1 MTSRSPRNK
10 TLSLSISEKREILKR
25 SKHVDF
31 QAKESDLKNSI
42 IHQDLFDVIKFLP
55 DNFVDLMV
63 VDPPYNL
70 TKIYG
75 NTKFNK
81 AKKENYVDWFESW
94 INEVRRCLKPNAS
107 LYVCSDWQTSSLIQP
122 ILAKHFN
129 IRNRIT
135 WEREKGRGA
144 KSNWKNCS
152 EDVWFCTVSDD
163 YYFDVDAVKLRKK
176 VIAPYRNKEGDPK
189 DWEQTEDGNFRSTYP
204 SNLWT
209 DITLPFW
216 SMPENTDHPTQK
228 PEKLIAKLIL
238 ASSKIGDL
246 VFDPF
251 MGSGT
256 TCVVAKKLDRKY
268 LGIERESDY
277 CAFALKR
284 LEEATRNAAIQGY
297 SQGYFWERNSLS
309 EQNLTNKAKSRSG
322 DQSEIHFEI

>member
-10 TLSLSISEKREILKR
+10 TLNLSISEKWEILKQA
-25 SKHVDF
+25 KHVDD
-31 QAKESDLKNSI
+31 QAKISDLKDLI
-42 IHQDLFDVIKFLP
+42 IHQDLFEVINFLP
-55 DNFVDLMV
+55 NNFVDLMV

-75 NTKFNK
+75 DTKFNK
-81 AKKENYVDWFESW
+81 AKKENYIDWFEGW
-94 INEVRRCLKPNAS
+94 INEVKRCLKPNAS
-107 LYVCSDWQTSSLIQP
+107 LYVCSDWQTSALIQP
-122 ILAKHFN
+122 ILAKNFN

-189 DWEQTEDGNFRSTYP
+189 DWERTKDGNFRSTYP

-238 ASSKIGDL
+238 ASSKVGDL

-284 LEEATRNAAIQGY
+284 LEDASRNTAIQGY

-309 EQNLTNKAKSRSG
+309 EQNKTNNTKSKTG
-322 DQSEIHFEI
+322 QQSEIHFGI

>member
-1 MTSRSPRNK
+1 
-10 TLSLSISEKREILKR
+10 
-25 SKHVDF
+25 
-31 QAKESDLKNSI
+31 
-42 IHQDLFDVIKFLP
+42 
-55 DNFVDLMV
+55 MV

-70 TKIYG
+70 SKIYG
-75 NTKFNK
+75 NTKFRK
-81 AKKENYVDWFESW
+81 AKKESYVDWFESW
-94 INEVRRCLKPNAS
+94 IDEAKRCLKPNAS

-122 ILAKHFN
+122 ILAKNFK

-152 EDVWFCTVSDD
+152 EDIWFCTVSDD
-163 YYFDVDAVKLRKK
+163 FYFDVDAVKLRKK
-176 VIAPYRNKEGDPK
+176 VVAPYRNKEGDPK
-189 DWEQTEDGNFRSTYP
+189 DWEQTKDGNFRSTYP

-228 PEKLIAKLIL
+228 PEKLVAKLVL
-238 ASSKIGDL
+238 ASSRIGDL

-256 TCVVAKKLDRKY
+256 TCVVAKKLDRRF

-284 LEEATRNAAIQGY
+284 LGVASRNAAIQGY
-297 SQGYFWERNSLS
+297 SQGYFWERNSLI
-309 EQNLTNKAKSRSG
+309 EQNQANKAKSKKAS
-322 DQSEIHFEI
+322 QSEIHFGI